1 MSVVLDYEKCTH
13 VDLGTQVLL
22 DIILKE
28 FWTFARK
35 SQMADRNKRNFFPI
49 SIGGD
54 KINNEDIQNCY
65 FQWVLQLH

>member
-35 SQMADRNKRNFFPI
+35 SQMADRNKRNF
-49 SIGGD
+49 S
-54 KINNEDIQNCY
+54 
-65 FQWVLQLH
+65 L